1 VDFTH
6 SYTTAGDYTVTLWVN
21 DSTGPADH
29 NSTHTES
36 FDVVANQVPWVGL
49 PYPLTAGYNRTF
61 TVTPT
66 QCRDNDSDPLQ
77 VWYDWGDGTPM
88 TQGGSIS
95 SSYAGSH
102 IYRSLGNKTLTIYV
116 NDSTGLPGHNVSA
129 TETVKVSE
137 ANLKPEVVGVIER
150 APSKT
155 VYSPNETI
163 TFSIVVRDYEGDNMT
178 LTVEFGDGARQVVT
192 IPGVALVPANA
203 AFSNITQNVT
213 HAFTA
218 ERIDPYRVNA
228 TVADDMDHSD
238 ENWSKGSTSVKVT
251 TPAPPSSP
259 DEGGFPLALVGGI
272 AIVAII
278 ALVALL
284 LLLKRRKKEGAKPSS
299 APSGMEGMAPP
310 PS

>member
-1 VDFTH
+1 
-6 SYTTAGDYTVTLWVN
+6 
-21 DSTGPADH
+21 
-29 NSTHTES
+29 
-36 FDVVANQVPWVGL
+36 
-49 PYPLTAGYNRTF
+49 LT
-61 TVTPT
+61 
-66 QCRDNDSDPLQ
+66 
-77 VWYDWGDGTPM
+77 
-88 TQGGSIS
+88 
-95 SSYAGSH
+95 
-102 IYRSLGNKTLTIYV
+102 
-116 NDSTGLPGHNVSA
+116 GHNVSA

-150 APSKT
+150 SPSKT
-155 VYSPNETI
+155 VYEPNETI
-163 TFSIVVRDYEGDNMT
+163 TFSIVVRDFEGDNMT

-218 ERIDPYRVNA
+218 ARIDPYSVNA

-238 ENWSKGSTSVKVT
+238 TNWSKGSASVKVT
-251 TPAPPSSP
+251 APAPPSPP

-272 AIVAII
+272 AIAAII

-284 LLLKRRKKEGAKPSS
+284 LLLKRRKKDGSTPST
-299 APSGMEGMAPP
+299 APGGMEGMAPP